1 MRLRPQLKYPLIG
14 FALGACAP
22 LGALLIRIV
31 ALGSV
36 RGEPLQDLSAH
47 AFFYLYQLIGTC
59 LVFAVAG
66 VVAGG
71 RADRLWKAE
80 EFYHRLSEHDSLTGL
95 YNARALTDRCGRG
108 VERAER
114 SGEPLSMML
123 IDVDRLKALNDG
135 FGHTAGNDALVH
147 VAEVLKSCK
156 RADDAAARW
165 GGDEFAILLEG
176 ANALV
181 AMRVAEAIV
190 AQLRTT
196 PLRLA
201 RKSVTVTV
209 TIGVCTMTKPSTAV
223 ALFAAAD
230 RALYE
235 GKEQGRDRI
244 STVSLDE

>member
-1 MRLRPQLKYPLIG
+1 MALRPQLKYPLIG
-14 FALGACAP
+14 FALGTCAP
-22 LGALLIRIV
+22 LGALMIRMV
-31 ALGSV
+31 AVGAI
-36 RGEPLQDLSAH
+36 REEPWRDLVAH
-47 AFFYLYQLIGTC
+47 AFFYLYELIGTC

-66 VVAGG
+66 VVAGR

-95 YNARALTDRCGRG
+95 YNAGALTDRCRRG
-108 VERAER
+108 VERAAR
-114 SGEPLSMML
+114 SYEPLSMML
-123 IDVDRLKALNDG
+123 IDVDRLKALNDR
-135 FGHTAGNDALVH
+135 FGHAAGNDALVH
-147 VAEVLKSCK
+147 VAEALKSCK

-176 ANALV
+176 ADAIV

-190 AQLRTT
+190 AHLRTK
-196 PLRLA
+196 PLRLT
-201 RKSVTVTV
+201 RKSATVTV
-209 TIGVCTMTKPSTAV
+209 TIGVCTMTKPSTAE

-244 STVSLDE
+244 STVLLEK